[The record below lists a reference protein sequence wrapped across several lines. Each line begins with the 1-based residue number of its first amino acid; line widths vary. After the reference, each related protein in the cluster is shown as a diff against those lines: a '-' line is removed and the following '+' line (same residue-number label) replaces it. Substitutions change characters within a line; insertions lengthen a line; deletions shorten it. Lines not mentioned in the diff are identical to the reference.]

1 MITLYGFGRV
11 NPLVVGVTRDL
22 RALWALEETGLPY
35 RVAGLDHDAGETKSE
50 AFKRISP
57 FEQLP
62 ILDDDGFIVAETGAV
77 LLYLAEKAGKLIPRD
92 VQGRTHVTQWCF
104 AALNTLE
111 PPLFQI
117 AMIDFFPDDPAGR
130 QRRPTVVDWAN
141 RVLAGTEKQLTRHA
155 HITGADFTV
164 ADILTVTV
172 LREVRKSEV
181 LDPYPRLKDYAA
193 RCQERPAWQRALAD
207 YERRLGVP
215 AGTAR

>member
-11 NPLVVGVTRDL
+11 NEKVIGVTRDL

-35 RVAGLDHDAGETKSE
+35 RVAALDHNAGETKSD

-57 FEQLP
+57 FEQIP
-62 ILDDDGFIVAETGAV
+62 ILDDDGFIIAETGAV
-77 LLYLAEKAGKLIPRD
+77 LLYLAEKAGTLIPRD
-92 VQGRTHVTQWCF
+92 IQGRTHVTQWCF

-117 AMIDFFPDDPAGR
+117 AMIDLTGDPTGP
-130 QRRPTVVDWAN
+130 QRRPFLMEWSN
-141 RVLAGTEKQLTRHA
+141 RALTGIENQLSRHA
-155 HITGADFTV
+155 HIAGADFTV

-172 LREVRKSEV
+172 LREVRQSDV
-181 LDPYPRLKDYAA
+181 LDGFPKVKDYAA
-193 RCQERPAWQRALAD
+193 RCQQRPAWQRALAD